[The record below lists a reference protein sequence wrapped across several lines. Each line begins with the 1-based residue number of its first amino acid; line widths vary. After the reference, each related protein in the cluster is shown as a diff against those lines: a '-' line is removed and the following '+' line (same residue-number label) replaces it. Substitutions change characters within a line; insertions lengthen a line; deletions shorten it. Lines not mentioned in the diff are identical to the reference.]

1 MNEIEEM
8 RATRREAEALQTA
21 LAANDQA
28 VRQFLGSAALVQ
40 SAYTQALGR
49 VNTELRALERSFQTV
64 AAVGLNAFAGMLNA
78 IQPAVE
84 GFAGLVTKLFGVT
97 VWKSNS
103 KAMEGTASA
112 LSKVAKST
120 RSVAQAQKDLYSF
133 DRITRVSAKGSSSG
147 SSGSGSSRGGSSG
160 EAAAGTLVRIPGLL
174 DDLAK
179 RAKEVLSQIWQ
190 PFQAAWEKQG
200 EKTVQAARDAL
211 IAVGRAAGAV
221 GESWL
226 KAWTGGAGERAVST
240 VLQISQQLSETVKN
254 IADRFR
260 EAWTAGGAGDR
271 IMGGIF
277 NICQSVLN
285 TILNMATATA
295 NWTRQLDFS
304 GLVQGFVNVI
314 NALQPLVNLLLGGM
328 SWAYQNVLLPL
339 AGWVIQSAAPAMLN
353 LLSGALELLTAVLNA
368 LKPVGEFIWEKLLK
382 PMGQWTGKVL
392 IGGLDGAAAAFR
404 GLANVINGL
413 PSGWET
419 VKQKAGTIW
428 TGVKN
433 AMLGAAN
440 DSYNGVVTSFVKLND
455 KAKVSGDS
463 LKKKSDTLFQ
473 SISKSAN
480 NHLSGVSGAISKP
493 FKNGFNAVIE
503 LMNKMIRRINGS
515 LKFSWKAIKVGGK
528 TVVSAGSA
536 VLAKLPTVSK
546 LAEGGI
552 TTGPT
557 FSLIGEAGREA
568 VLPLERNTGWMDQ
581 LAERIAR
588 GLNRSGD
595 TVVEIHIGGEQ
606 LTRQVVRGVNDLTR
620 RTGRCPIYV

>member
-240 VLQISQQLSETVKN
+240 VLQISQP
-254 IADRFR
+254 
-260 EAWTAGGAGDR
+260 
-271 IMGGIF
+271 
-277 NICQSVLN
+277 ICS
-285 TILNMATATA
+285 
-295 NWTRQLDFS
+295 RRGFS
-304 GLVQGFVNVI
+304 R
-314 NALQPLVNLLLGGM
+314 
-328 SWAYQNVLLPL
+328 S
-339 AGWVIQSAAPAMLN
+339 S
-353 LLSGALELLTAVLNA
+353 
-368 LKPVGEFIWEKLLK
+368 
-382 PMGQWTGKVL
+382 
-392 IGGLDGAAAAFR
+392 R
-404 GLANVINGL
+404 CR
-413 PSGWET
+413 
-419 VKQKAGTIW
+419 
-428 TGVKN
+428 
-433 AMLGAAN
+433 
-440 DSYNGVVTSFVKLND
+440 TSRR
-455 KAKVSGDS
+455 
-463 LKKKSDTLFQ
+463 KS
-473 SISKSAN
+473 K
-480 NHLSGVSGAISKP
+480 G
-493 FKNGFNAVIE
+493 
-503 LMNKMIRRINGS
+503 
-515 LKFSWKAIKVGGK
+515 
-528 TVVSAGSA
+528 
-536 VLAKLPTVSK
+536 
-546 LAEGGI
+546 
-552 TTGPT
+552 
-557 FSLIGEAGREA
+557 
-568 VLPLERNTGWMDQ
+568 
-581 LAERIAR
+581 
-588 GLNRSGD
+588 
-595 TVVEIHIGGEQ
+595 
-606 LTRQVVRGVNDLTR
+606 
-620 RTGRCPIYV
+620 